1 MKRNLIN
8 CFILGVV
15 LLGACNKEDI
25 DKTAHPRLGAV
36 VVATDW
42 TDRSADA
49 VVPEQYIMQI
59 GAKSETATGATHLFG
74 YLLEEGQYT
83 LLAYNIPLGMT
94 VSNGMAQVNILPD
107 STLAALPSQLFAGTA
122 EISITPD
129 DTLRTTL
136 SMKQHTH
143 YLVLALELDKGD
155 ETHIA
160 FVDAKLSGVSS
171 TTELK
176 TGLPPPQKGM
186 NVKPAFRISF
196 PVSTRSAASTRAIT
210 ASVLTAPLQLLG
222 VVSGERQLLTLDIR
236 LNSNRTQTIETDL
249 TELLKDFGTN
259 NLPLQLNARLN
270 LSVDAGFSSTITD
283 WKATSGGDI
292 YVY

>member
-8 CFILGVV
+8 SFILGIV
-15 LLGACNKEDI
+15 LLGACNKEEVYN
-25 DKTAHPRLGAV
+25 TVLPRLGAV
-36 VVATDW
+36 AVTTDW
-42 TDRSADA
+42 TDRSADT
-49 VVPEQYIMQI
+49 VVPEQYMLQI
-59 GAKSETATGATHLFG
+59 GEKSETATGATHLFG
-74 YLLEEGQYT
+74 YLLEKGGYT
-83 LLAYNIPLGMT
+83 LLAYNIPQGMT
-94 VSNGMAQVNILPD
+94 VTNGMAQVNSLPD
-107 STLAALPSQLFAGTA
+107 STLVALPSQLFVGIT
-122 EISITPD
+122 EISITPG

-160 FVDAKLSGVSS
+160 FVDAKLSGITSV
-171 TTELK
+171 TELK
-176 TGLPPPQKGM
+176 TGVPPPQTGT

-196 PVSTRSAASTRAIT
+196 PVSTRATTTIT
-210 ASVLTAPLQLLG
+210 PSVLTAPLQLLG
-222 VVSGERQLLTLDIR
+222 VVSGERQLLTLNIR
-236 LNSNRTQTIETDL
+236 LNSNRTQTIEADL

-283 WKATSGGDI
+283 WKATNGGDI